1 MDSED
6 DPLLQDAWLE
16 EEQEEEEAT
25 GEAFRRAQ
33 KPGSQAE
40 AGGQCCWR
48 HWTLPSRPP
57 TSGFWSTLGWAFTN
71 PCCAGLVLFLGCS
84 IPMALSAFMFLYY
97 PPLDIDISYNAF
109 EIRNHEASQRF
120 DALALALK
128 SQFGSWGRNRR
139 DLADFTSETLQRL
152 ISEQL
157 QQLHLGNRSQ
167 RAARAPRA
175 VSAVPRCVPGSWW
188 DASAPRK
195 PAANWS
201 RRLPRETLADLAA
214 NESEV
219 RMDQRAEKNGHR
231 QVGTPPPVVA
241 VTNQSRARRGT
252 SHWDYSR
259 SYVSTNT
266 QTHAHWR
273 IELIFLARGDAERNI
288 FTSERLVTIH
298 EIERKIMDHPG
309 FREFC
314 WKPHEVLKDL
324 PLGSYSYCSPPSSL
338 MTYFFP
344 TERGG
349 KIYYDGMGQDLADIR
364 GSLELAMTHP
374 EFYWYVDEGLS
385 AENLKSS
392 LLRSEILFG
401 APLPNY
407 YSVDDRWEEQ
417 RAKFQSFVVTYV
429 AMLAKQSTSK
439 VQVLYGGTDLF
450 DYEVR
455 RTFNNDM
462 LLAFISSSCIA
473 ALVYILTSCS
483 VFLSFFGIA
492 SIGLSCLVA
501 LFLYHVVFGV
511 QYLGILNG
519 VAAFV
524 IVGIGVDDVF
534 VFINTYRQATHLE
547 DRQLRMI
554 HTIQTAGKATFF
566 TSLTTAAAYAANV
579 FSQIPAVHDF
589 GLFMSLIVSCCW
601 LAVLFTMP
609 AALGIWS
616 LYMAPLEG
624 SCQTSCHQKC
634 GRKRSLHFPGDVFA
648 TPERAGGSPA
658 QGPMPY
664 LDDDIPLL
672 NVEEEP
678 VSLELG
684 DVSLVSVPPEG
695 LQPTPERASRG
706 QLIAQLQELLHHWV
720 LWSAVKSRWVIVGL
734 FVSILILS
742 LVFASRLRP
751 ASRAPLLFRPDTN
764 IQVLLDLKYNLS
776 AEGISCITC
785 SDSPGTVYVSKVKNK
800 GHLAVYRFSL
810 NASLPAPW
818 QIVSSGDGEV
828 PSFQVYRTPFGNFT
842 KKLTACMSTVG
853 LLQAASPSRKWMV
866 TTLACDAKRG
876 WKFDFSFYVAAK
888 EQQHT
893 RKLYFAQAHKPP
905 FHGRVCMAPPGC
917 LLSSSPDGPTKGFFY
932 VPSEKGPR
940 ARLSATFGFNP
951 CVNTGCGKPAVRP
964 LVDTGAMVF
973 VVFGIV
979 GINRTRQV
987 DNHVIGDPGSVIY
1000 DSSFDL
1006 FKEIGHLCRLCK
1018 AIAGNSELVKP
1029 GGAQCLPS
1037 GYSISSFL
1045 QMLHPEC
1052 KALPE
1057 PNLLPGQLSHGAVGV
1072 KEGRVQWIS
1081 MAFESTTY
1089 KGKSSFQT
1097 YSDYLRWEGFLQ
1109 QQLQT
1114 FPEGSALRRG
1124 FQTCEHWKQI
1134 FMEIIGVQSALYG
1147 LALSLLICVAA
1158 VAVFTTHVLLLL
1170 PVLLSILGIVCL
1182 VVTIMYWSGWE
1193 MGAVEAIS
1201 LSILVGSSVDYCVHL
1216 VEGYLLAGENLP
1228 PHQAEDAHSQRQW
1241 RTLEAVRHV
1250 GVAIVSSA
1258 LTTVIATVP
1267 LFFCIIAPFAKF
1279 GKIVALN
1286 TGVSILY
1293 TLTVSTA
1300 LLGIMAPGS
1309 FTRTRTSFLKAL
1321 GAVLLA
1327 GALGL
1332 GACLVLLRSGYKIP
1346 LPNGTFL

>member
-1 MDSED
+1 
-6 DPLLQDAWLE
+6 
-16 EEQEEEEAT
+16 
-25 GEAFRRAQ
+25 
-33 KPGSQAE
+33 
-40 AGGQCCWR
+40 
-48 HWTLPSRPP
+48 
-57 TSGFWSTLGWAFTN
+57 
-71 PCCAGLVLFLGCS
+71 
-84 IPMALSAFMFLYY
+84 
-97 PPLDIDISYNAF
+97 
-109 EIRNHEASQRF
+109 
-120 DALALALK
+120 
-128 SQFGSWGRNRR
+128 
-139 DLADFTSETLQRL
+139 
-152 ISEQL
+152 
-157 QQLHLGNRSQ
+157 
-167 RAARAPRA
+167 
-175 VSAVPRCVPGSWW
+175 
-188 DASAPRK
+188 
-195 PAANWS
+195 
-201 RRLPRETLADLAA
+201 
-214 NESEV
+214 
-219 RMDQRAEKNGHR
+219 
-231 QVGTPPPVVA
+231 
-241 VTNQSRARRGT
+241 
-252 SHWDYSR
+252 
-259 SYVSTNT
+259 
-266 QTHAHWR
+266 
-273 IELIFLARGDAERNI
+273 
-288 FTSERLVTIH
+288 
-298 EIERKIMDHPG
+298 
-309 FREFC
+309 
-314 WKPHEVLKDL
+314 
-324 PLGSYSYCSPPSSL
+324 
-338 MTYFFP
+338 
-344 TERGG
+344 
-349 KIYYDGMGQDLADIR
+349 
-364 GSLELAMTHP
+364 
-374 EFYWYVDEGLS
+374 
-385 AENLKSS
+385 
-392 LLRSEILFG
+392 
-401 APLPNY
+401 
-407 YSVDDRWEEQ
+407 
-417 RAKFQSFVVTYV
+417 
-429 AMLAKQSTSK
+429 
-439 VQVLYGGTDLF
+439 
-450 DYEVR
+450 
-455 RTFNNDM
+455 M

-483 VFLSFFGIA
+483 VCFSLDKAFLLRNARNGLESTVRTVFLSFFGIA

-501 LFLYHVVFGV
+501 LFLYH
-511 QYLGILNG
+511 
-519 VAAFV
+519 
-524 IVGIGVDDVF
+524 
-534 VFINTYRQATHLE
+534 
-547 DRQLRMI
+547 
-554 HTIQTAGKATFF
+554 
-566 TSLTTAAAYAANV
+566 
-579 FSQIPAVHDF
+579 IPAVHDF

-616 LYMAPLEG
+616 LYMAPLE
-624 SCQTSCHQKC
+624 SACQTRTH
-634 GRKRSLHFPGDVFA
+634 
-648 TPERAGGSPA
+648 
-658 QGPMPY
+658 
-664 LDDDIPLL
+664 PLL
-672 NVEEEP
+672 P
-678 VSLELG
+678 LSPQL
-684 DVSLVSVPPEG
+684 PPEV
-695 LQPTPERASRG
+695 R
-706 QLIAQLQELLHHWV
+706 LQELPALP
-720 LWSAVKSRWVIVGL
+720 RGRL

-785 SDSPGTVYVSKVKNK
+785 SGLFQEKPHSLQNNIRTSLEKKKRGSGVSWAGRPEAALQDSPGTVYVSKVKSK
-800 GHLAVYRFSL
+800 GHPAVYRFSL
-810 NASLPAPW
+810 NASLPGPW
-818 QIVSSGDGEV
+818 QTVSSGDGEV
-828 PSFQVYRTPFGNFT
+828 PSFQVYRAPFGNFT

-853 LLQAASPSRKWMV
+853 LLQAASPSGKWMV
-866 TTLACDAKRG
+866 TTLACDTKRG

-888 EQQHT
+888 EQQHS
-893 RKLYFAQAHKPP
+893 RKLYFAQSRKPP
-905 FHGRVCMAPPGC
+905 FHGRVCAAPPGC

-932 VPSEKGPR
+932 VPSEKAPK
-940 ARLSATFGFNP
+940 ARPSATFGFNP

-1037 GYSISSFL
+1037 G
-1045 QMLHPEC
+1045 
-1052 KALPE
+1052 
-1057 PNLLPGQLSHGAVGV
+1057 QLSHGAVGV
-1072 KEGRVQWIS
+1072 KDGRVQWIS

-1097 YSDYLRWEGFLQ
+1097 YSDYLRWESFLQ
-1109 QQLQT
+1109 QQLKT
-1114 FPEGSALRRG
+1114 LPEGSALHRG

-1134 FMEIIGVQSALYG
+1134 FMEIIGNPAEGPLLSLPGVQSALHG

-1158 VAVFTTHVLLLL
+1158 VTVFTTHVLLLL

-1228 PHQAEDAHSQRQW
+1228 PLQAEDAHSRRQW

-1279 GKIVALN
+1279 GKIVALS

-1332 GACLVLLRSGYKIP
+1332 GACLLLLQSGYKIP
-1346 LPNGTFL
+1346 LPNGTSL